1 MIKFLKTKTQ
11 AKPTSNYEYKI
22 YLRYDEREQKQ
33 LQQIINE
40 KIDWLTLLNVN
51 VLPFDNEIDLIKC
64 LKVQDLYILN
74 NVLIRF
80 IQRIDNIKVLVFD
93 VASLHMDVVKE
104 KKYNISNADN
114 YIDMTNNNQEIENVL
129 LNLTKN
135 INKGDIDV

>member
-1 MIKFLKTKTQ
+1 MIKFLKPKTQ

-33 LQQIINE
+33 LQQILNE
-40 KIDWLTLLNVN
+40 KIDWLTLLNVS

-64 LKVQDLYILN
+64 LKIKDLYILN

-80 IQRIDNIKVLVFD
+80 IERIDNIKVLVFD
-93 VASLHMDVVKE
+93 VAALHMDVVKE

>member
-1 MIKFLKTKTQ
+1 MKHKTQ

-40 KIDWLTLLNVN
+40 PIDWLTLLNIS

-64 LKVQDLYILN
+64 LKIKDLYILN

-80 IQRIDNIKVLVFD
+80 IERIDNIKVLVFD
-93 VASLHMDVVKE
+93 VAALHMDVVKE
-104 KKYNISNADN
+104 KKYNISNAEN

>member
-1 MIKFLKTKTQ
+1 MIKFLKPKAQ
-11 AKPTSNYEYKI
+11 AKPTSN
-22 YLRYDEREQKQ
+22 DEREQKQ

-40 KIDWLTLLNVN
+40 PIDWLTLLNVS

-64 LKVQDLYILN
+64 LKIKDLYILN

-80 IQRIDNIKVLVFD
+80 IERIDNIKVLVFD
-93 VASLHMDVVKE
+93 VAALHMDVVKE
-104 KKYNISNADN
+104 KKYNISNAEN

>member
-1 MIKFLKTKTQ
+1 M
-11 AKPTSNYEYKI
+11 
-22 YLRYDEREQKQ
+22 
-33 LQQIINE
+33 QQIINE